1 MSHRKSAEE
10 KKIAGTFR
18 RDREPPPDLSA
29 PLQKLP
35 RPPERLSKA
44 GRAAWRRTGQACIEL
59 GSLRHSDL
67 DQLELLSAAL
77 GLAQECE
84 QRINAEGLTVTSDTG
99 VTKAHPLA
107 PVMQA
112 ARRDAHRALQ
122 ILGLSPIGRIRT
134 GSKKPAQLAPMS
146 SFNRPTLVS
155 PVFDDAGR
163 PMTLREFL
171 EADGKGPPAK

>member
-1 MSHRKSAEE
+1 MSHRKSTEE

-18 RDREPPPDLSA
+18 RDREPPPDRSE
-29 PLQKLP
+29 PITKLP

-44 GRAAWRRTGQACIEL
+44 GRAAWRRAGQACIEL

-67 DQLELLSAAL
+67 DQLELLSASL

-134 GSKKPAQLAPMS
+134 GSKKPAPMP
-146 SFNRPTLVS
+146 SFGRPTLVS
-155 PVFDDAGR
+155 PSPVLDDDGR

-171 EADGKGPPAK
+171 EADSKGPAAK